1 MKTISIFLLTFLI
14 SSCSLFKREVDWVRY
29 KSDVGFHFTKIREA
43 TLGRVLIRHS
53 FFKETRT
60 YLRYINEETSQFKQQ
75 WPIVPNEWQEQFM
88 LKVQQASLDQDV
100 SKSGES
106 LSGEK
111 FVADI
116 NRALL
121 KYIEQ
126 LRSLA
131 NPKARDERPRS
142 LFFFF

>member
-1 MKTISIFLLTFLI
+1 LLILLI
-14 SSCSLFKREVDWVRY
+14 SSCGLFKREVDWNRY
-29 KSDVGFHFTKIREA
+29 KNDVSFHFTKIREA
-43 TLGRVLIRHS
+43 TLGRVLIKHS

-60 YLRYINEETSQFKQQ
+60 YLRYIDEETSQFKQQ
-75 WPIVPNEWQEQFM
+75 WSLVPREWQEQFM
-88 LKVQQASLDQDV
+88 LKVQQAALDQDV

-106 LSGEK
+106 VSGEK

-131 NPKARDERPRS
+131 DPKKAGEERPRS